1 MLSQAWNY
9 VLDFQFRLAPLR
21 KGGRKVIVFL
31 RKADT
36 LKGRFRGVYSNKNLN
51 TSKHA

>member
-9 VLDFQFRLAPLR
+9 VLDFQFRLAPLW
-21 KGGRKVIVFL
+21 
-31 RKADT
+31 
-36 LKGRFRGVYSNKNLN
+36 KGRFRGVYSNKNLN

>member
-9 VLDFQFRLAPLR
+9 VLDFQFRLAPLWLATPKR
-21 KGGRKVIVFL
+21 CEGG
-31 RKADT
+31 
-36 LKGRFRGVYSNKNLN
+36 KGRFRGVYSNKNLN